1 MVFVSLPSWAIV
13 APAMWAYLL
22 PFLSVRVETVAGVT
36 VATKIGEKRRALFEV
51 VVMMFNSLFNFILHL
66 RITFSKFVIVGE
78 GRSEEH
84 TSELQSLLRIS
95 YAVLYLKNTTHQH
108 HLTHHP
114 TVQYHIQPLTP
125 QLST

>member
-78 GRSEEH
+78 GWAEAGATGQEKSAEAVSLAGHNRSEEH
-84 TSELQSLLRIS
+84 TSELQSLMRIS
-95 YAVLYLKNTTHQH
+95 YA
-108 HLTHHP
+108 
-114 TVQYHIQPLTP
+114 
-125 QLST
+125 